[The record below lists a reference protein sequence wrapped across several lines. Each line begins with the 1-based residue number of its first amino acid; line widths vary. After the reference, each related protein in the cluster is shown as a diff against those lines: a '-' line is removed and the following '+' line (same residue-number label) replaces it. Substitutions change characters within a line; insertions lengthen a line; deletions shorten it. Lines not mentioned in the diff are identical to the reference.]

1 MWQALLQTPHTAGPV
16 PRSEEPEPRTL
27 TERAYRALRHDI
39 VCGHLAPG
47 LRLRV
52 EHLKDGYA
60 VGAGTLREALALLVS
75 DALVTVEG
83 QRGYRVSAISLE
95 DLRDLTETRVR
106 LETEALRQS
115 IRHGDAAWEAALR
128 EAFGRLSDAE
138 AQGAGRDPEH
148 WERANR
154 RFHEALIAGHGSPW
168 TQHLL
173 DILYRHGERY
183 RHVAIRLGATP
194 GFDRDVHTEHEGIF
208 TAALARQEARA
219 ALALE
224 VHIRLTCD
232 MLLRHAALSG
242 RADVGQEV
250 QEHAAGAATRTAAER
265 GGVFFS
271 PPGPGTACSARRPS
285 LPPPGPPGSGPSAG
299 SSR

>member
-1 MWQALLQTPHTAGPV
+1 MLQDLLQPAHAAGPA

-39 VCGHLAPG
+39 VCGALQPG

-52 EHLKDGYA
+52 EHLKDDYG

-83 QRGYRVSAISLE
+83 QRGYRVSAVSLD
-95 DLRDLTETRVR
+95 DLCDLTDTRVR

-115 IRHGDAAWEAALR
+115 IRLGDAAWEAAVR
-128 EAFGRLSDAE
+128 ESFSLLSDAE
-138 AQGAGRDPEH
+138 VGGAGRDPDH

-154 RFHEALIAGHGSPW
+154 RFHEALIAGHHSPW
-168 TQHLL
+168 TRHLL

-183 RHVAIRLGATP
+183 RHIAIRLGATP
-194 GFDRDVHTEHEGIF
+194 GFDRDVHAEHEGIF
-208 TAALARQEARA
+208 LAAMARQEARA

-224 VHIRLTCD
+224 AHIRLTCD
-232 MLLRHAALSG
+232 LLTRHAKGL
-242 RADVGQEV
+242 
-250 QEHAAGAATRTAAER
+250 
-265 GGVFFS
+265 
-271 PPGPGTACSARRPS
+271 
-285 LPPPGPPGSGPSAG
+285 
-299 SSR
+299 

>member
-1 MWQALLQTPHTAGPV
+1 MMLQNLLQPDRPIGPV

-27 TERAYRALRHDI
+27 TERAYRALRQDI
-39 VCGHLAPG
+39 VHGSLAPG

-52 EHLKDGYA
+52 EHLKDAYG

-95 DLRDLTETRVR
+95 DLRDLTDTRVR

-115 IRHGDAAWEAALR
+115 IRQGGAAWEATLR
-128 EAFGRLSDAE
+128 HSYARLSEVE
-138 AQGAGRDPEH
+138 AVVPARDPQQ
-148 WERANR
+148 WELANR
-154 RFHEALIAGHGSPW
+154 RFHEALIAGHLSPW
-168 TQHLL
+168 TRHLL

-183 RHVAIRLGATP
+183 RQVAIRLGATA
-194 GFDRDVHTEHEGIF
+194 DVARDVHAEHESIF
-208 TAALARQEARA
+208 LAALARQEARA

-224 VHIRLTCD
+224 AHIRLTCD
-232 MLLRHAALSG
+232 LLTRHA
-242 RADVGQEV
+242 E
-250 QEHAAGAATRTAAER
+250 AAWSAT
-265 GGVFFS
+265 V
-271 PPGPGTACSARRPS
+271 PGPETAWSGPQPS
-285 LPPPGPPGSGPSAG
+285 PPPPGPPGSSPSAA

>member
-1 MWQALLQTPHTAGPV
+1 MLQDLLQPSHAAGPA

-39 VCGHLAPG
+39 VCGHLEPG
-47 LRLRV
+47 QRLRV
-52 EHLKDGYA
+52 EHLKDDYG

-83 QRGYRVSAISLE
+83 QRGYRVSAISLD
-95 DLRDLTETRVR
+95 DLCDLTDTRVR

-115 IRHGDAAWEAALR
+115 IRLGDAAWEASVR
-128 EAFGRLSDAE
+128 DAFADLTAAE
-138 AQGAGRDPEH
+138 SGGAARDPDQ

-154 RFHEALIAGHGSPW
+154 RFHETLIAGHCSPW
-168 TQHLL
+168 TRHLL

-194 GFDRDVHTEHEGIF
+194 GIDRDVHAEHEGIF
-208 TAALARQEARA
+208 SAALARQEARA

-224 VHIRLTCD
+224 AHIRLTCD
-232 MLLRHAALSG
+232 ILTRHA
-242 RADVGQEV
+242 
-250 QEHAAGAATRTAAER
+250 R
-265 GGVFFS
+265 GG
-271 PPGPGTACSARRPS
+271 
-285 LPPPGPPGSGPSAG
+285 
-299 SSR
+299 